1 MKTYK
6 KKGCGFSDGKKPNPT
21 VKPVPK
27 KNMPKKNKKSNLKKY
42 GA

>member
-1 MKTYK
+1 MAH
-6 KKGCGFSDGKKPNPT
+6 KGTPCGFRKAGEKPNPT
-21 VKPVPK
+21 VKPLPK